1 MSAKR
6 KQNLVFVCVFES
18 LRLYTTEE
26 QRDYYKGGVT
36 RLLYHYIIM

>member
-6 KQNLVFVCVFES
+6 KEKRVFVCVFES
-18 LRLYTTEE
+18 LRLYITEE

-36 RLLYHYIIM
+36 KLLYHYIIM